1 MGRKIRLIKAIS
13 FIVKKE
19 SVSFSA
25 FRSHYETTHAPLA
38 QELLSPPFY
47 ERNYV
52 YETINGNSD
61 IGSISIFKYPDIQ
74 ALTTVNI
81 ILESS
86 GAIALKEDELKFM
99 QPEKNY
105 FYLVDEKILNSS
117 KNNERAFIV
126 CSNNIDLSNLEGC
139 MLSKN
144 YFDESVI
151 LECIRSDAVKEIAET
166 EGLEVYLTSTNPDN

>member
-19 SVSFSA
+19 SISFSA

-74 ALTTVNI
+74 ALTTVNS

>member
-1 MGRKIRLIKAIS
+1 MIKAIS
-13 FIVKKE
+13 FIIKKE
-19 SVSFSA
+19 SVSFLE

-38 QELLSPPFY
+38 QKLLNPPFY

-52 YETINGNSD
+52 YEAINGNSD
-61 IGSISIFKYPDIQ
+61 IGSISIFKYPDLQ
-74 ALTTVNI
+74 ALKTVNS

-86 GAIALKEDELKFM
+86 KAIALRDDELKSM

-105 FYLVDEKILNSS
+105 FYLVEEKILNSS

-126 CSNNIDLSNLEGC
+126 CSNSIDLSDLEEYI
-139 MLSKN
+139 LSKN

-151 LECIRSDAVKEIAET
+151 LECRRIDSVKEFAEI
-166 EGLEVYLTSTNPDN
+166 EGFEVYLTSTDPNN

>member
-1 MGRKIRLIKAIS
+1 LGRKIRLIKAIS

-74 ALTTVNI
+74 ALTTVNS

-105 FYLVDEKILNSS
+105 FYLVDEKILKSS

>member
-1 MGRKIRLIKAIS
+1 LIKAIS
-13 FIVKKE
+13 FIIKKE

-38 QELLSPPFY
+38 QALLNPPFY

-74 ALTTVNI
+74 ALITVNS

-86 GAIALKEDELKFM
+86 RAIALKEDELKFM
-99 QPEKNY
+99 QPDKNY

-117 KNNERAFIV
+117 KNKERAFIV
-126 CSNNIDLSNLEGC
+126 CSNSFDLSDLEGY

-144 YFDESVI
+144 YFGESVI
-151 LECIRSDAVKEIAET
+151 LECIRTDAVKEIAET
-166 EGLEVYLTSTNPDN
+166 KGLEFYLTSSDPNN

>member
-1 MGRKIRLIKAIS
+1 MIKAIS
-13 FIVKKE
+13 FIIKKE
-19 SVSFSA
+19 SVSFLE
-25 FRSHYETTHAPLA
+25 FRSHYETIHAPLA
-38 QELLSPPFY
+38 QKLLNPPFY

-61 IGSISIFKYPDIQ
+61 IGSISIFKYPDLQ
-74 ALTTVNI
+74 ALKTVNS

-86 GAIALKEDELKFM
+86 RAIALREDELKFM

-126 CSNNIDLSNLEGC
+126 CSNSIKLSTLEGNI
-139 MLSKN
+139 LSEN
-144 YFDESVI
+144 HFEESVI
-151 LECIRSDAVKEIAET
+151 LECKRIDSVREIAEI
-166 EGLEVYLTSTNPDN
+166 EGLEVYLTSTDPNN

>member
-1 MGRKIRLIKAIS
+1 MIKAIS
-13 FIVKKE
+13 FIIKKD
-19 SVSFSA
+19 SVSFSV

-38 QELLSPPFY
+38 QKLLNPPFY

-61 IGSISIFKYPDIQ
+61 IGSISIFKYPDLQ
-74 ALTTVNI
+74 ALKTVNS

-86 GAIALKEDELKFM
+86 KAIALREDELKFM

-105 FYLVDEKILNSS
+105 FYLVDEKILNSY

-126 CSNNIDLSNLEGC
+126 CSNSIDLSDLEEC
-139 MLSKN
+139 ILSKN

-151 LECIRSDAVKEIAET
+151 LECKRIDSVREIAEI
-166 EGLEVYLTSTNPDN
+166 EGFEVYLTSTDPNN

>member
-1 MGRKIRLIKAIS
+1 MIKAIS
-13 FIVKKE
+13 FIIKKE
-19 SVSFSA
+19 SVSFLE
-25 FRSHYETTHAPLA
+25 FRSHYETIHAPLA
-38 QELLSPPFY
+38 QKLLNPPFY

-61 IGSISIFKYPDIQ
+61 IGSISIFKYPDMQ
-74 ALTTVNI
+74 ALTTVNS

-86 GAIALKEDELKFM
+86 RAIALREDELKFM

-126 CSNNIDLSNLEGC
+126 CSNSIDLSDLE
-139 MLSKN
+139 
-144 YFDESVI
+144 
-151 LECIRSDAVKEIAET
+151 ECIIC
-166 EGLEVYLTSTNPDN
+166 LLYTSPSPRDRTRARMPSSA

>member
-1 MGRKIRLIKAIS
+1 LGRKIRLIKAIS

-74 ALTTVNI
+74 ALTTVNS

>member
-1 MGRKIRLIKAIS
+1 MIKAIS
-13 FIVKKE
+13 FIIKKD
-19 SVSFSA
+19 SVSFSV

-38 QELLSPPFY
+38 QKLLNPPFY

-61 IGSISIFKYPDIQ
+61 IGSISIFKYPDLQ
-74 ALTTVNI
+74 ALKTVNS

-86 GAIALKEDELKFM
+86 KAIALREDELKFM

-105 FYLVDEKILNSS
+105 FYLVDEKILNSY

-126 CSNNIDLSNLEGC
+126 CSNSIDLSDLEEC
-139 MLSKN
+139 ILSKN

-151 LECIRSDAVKEIAET
+151 LECKRLDSVREIAEI
-166 EGLEVYLTSTNPDN
+166 EGFEVYLTSTDPNN

>member
-1 MGRKIRLIKAIS
+1 MIKAIS
-13 FIVKKE
+13 FIIKKD
-19 SVSFSA
+19 SVSFSV

-38 QELLSPPFY
+38 QKLLNPPFY

-52 YETINGNSD
+52 YEAINGNSD
-61 IGSISIFKYPDIQ
+61 IGSISIFKYPDLQ
-74 ALTTVNI
+74 ALKTVNS

-86 GAIALKEDELKFM
+86 KAIALREDELKFM

-105 FYLVDEKILNSS
+105 FYLVDEKILNSY

-126 CSNNIDLSNLEGC
+126 CSNSIDLSDLEEC
-139 MLSKN
+139 ILSKN

-151 LECIRSDAVKEIAET
+151 LECKRLDSVREIAEI
-166 EGLEVYLTSTNPDN
+166 EGFEVYLTSTDPNN

>member
-1 MGRKIRLIKAIS
+1 LGRKIRLIKAIS

-19 SVSFSA
+19 SISFST

-74 ALTTVNI
+74 ALTTVNS

-105 FYLVDEKILNSS
+105 FYLVDEKTLNSS

-126 CSNNIDLSNLEGC
+126 CSNNIDLSDLEGC

-144 YFDESVI
+144 YFDASVI
-151 LECIRSDAVKEIAET
+151 LECIRTDAVKEIAKT
-166 EGLEVYLTSTNPDN
+166 EGLEVYLTSTNQDN

>member
-19 SVSFSA
+19 SISFSA

-52 YETINGNSD
+52 YKTINGNSD

-74 ALTTVNI
+74 ALTTVNS

>member
-1 MGRKIRLIKAIS
+1 MIKAIS
-13 FIVKKE
+13 FIIKKD
-19 SVSFSA
+19 SVSFA
-25 FRSHYETTHAPLA
+25 VFRLHYETTHAPLA
-38 QELLSPPFY
+38 QKLLNPPFY

-52 YETINGNSD
+52 YKSINGNSD
-61 IGSISIFKYPDIQ
+61 IGSISIFKYPDLQ
-74 ALTTVNI
+74 ALKTVNS

-86 GAIALKEDELKFM
+86 KAIALREDELKFM

-126 CSNNIDLSNLEGC
+126 CSNSIDLSDLEGNI
-139 MLSKN
+139 LSKN

-151 LECIRSDAVKEIAET
+151 LECRRIDSVKEFAEI
-166 EGLEVYLTSTNPDN
+166 EGLEVYLTSTDSNN

>member
-1 MGRKIRLIKAIS
+1 MIKAIS
-13 FIVKKE
+13 FIIKKE
-19 SVSFSA
+19 SVSFSE

-38 QELLSPPFY
+38 QKLLNPPFY

-52 YETINGNSD
+52 YKTINGNSD
-61 IGSISIFKYPDIQ
+61 IGSISIFKYPDLQ
-74 ALTTVNI
+74 ALTTVNS
-81 ILESS
+81 ILDSS
-86 GAIALKEDELKFM
+86 RAIALREDELKFM
-99 QPEKNY
+99 QPDKNY

-126 CSNNIDLSNLEGC
+126 CSNSFDLSDLEGY

-151 LECIRSDAVKEIAET
+151 LECIRADSVREIAET
-166 EGLEVYLTSTNPDN
+166 EGLEFYLTSTDPNN

>member
-1 MGRKIRLIKAIS
+1 LIKAIS
-13 FIVKKE
+13 FIVKKK
-19 SVSFSA
+19 SISFSA

-52 YETINGNSD
+52 YKTINGNSD
-61 IGSISIFKYPDIQ
+61 IGSISIFKYPDLQ
-74 ALTTVNI
+74 ALKTVNN

-86 GAIALKEDELKFM
+86 RATALKEDELKFM
-99 QPEKNY
+99 QPKKNY
-105 FYLVDEKILNSS
+105 FYLVDEKFLYTS

-126 CSNNIDLSNLEGC
+126 CSNSIDIRDLEEC

-151 LECIRSDAVKEIAET
+151 LECIRTDSVREIAET
-166 EGLEVYLTSTNPDN
+166 EGLEVYLTSTDPNN

>member
-1 MGRKIRLIKAIS
+1 MIKAIS
-13 FIVKKE
+13 FIIKKE
-19 SVSFSA
+19 SVSFLE
-25 FRSHYETTHAPLA
+25 FRSHYESIHAPLA
-38 QELLSPPFY
+38 QKLLNPPFY

-61 IGSISIFKYPDIQ
+61 IGSISIFKYPDMQ
-74 ALTTVNI
+74 ALTTVNS

-86 GAIALKEDELKFM
+86 RAIALREDELKFM

-126 CSNNIDLSNLEGC
+126 CSNSIDLSDLEEYI
-139 MLSKN
+139 LSKN
-144 YFDESVI
+144 HFEESVI
-151 LECIRSDAVKEIAET
+151 LECKRIDTVKEFAEI
-166 EGLEVYLTSTNPDN
+166 EGLEVYLTSTDPNN

>member
-1 MGRKIRLIKAIS
+1 LIKAIS
-13 FIVKKE
+13 FIIKKE

-38 QELLSPPFY
+38 QKLLNPPFY

-52 YETINGNSD
+52 YETINGNLD
-61 IGSISIFKYPDIQ
+61 IGSISIFKYHDLQ
-74 ALTTVNI
+74 ALKMVNS

-86 GAIALKEDELKFM
+86 KAIALKEDELKFM
-99 QPEKNY
+99 QPDKNY
-105 FYLVDEKILNSS
+105 FYLVDEKILDSS
-117 KNNERAFIV
+117 KNNERVFIV
-126 CSNNIDLSNLEGC
+126 CSNSIDFSDLEGY

-151 LECIRSDAVKEIAET
+151 LECIRADSVREIAET
-166 EGLEVYLTSTNPDN
+166 QSLEFYLTSTDPNN

>member
-74 ALTTVNI
+74 ALTTVNS

-105 FYLVDEKILNSS
+105 FYLVDEKILKSS

>member
-1 MGRKIRLIKAIS
+1 LGRKIRLIKAIS

-19 SVSFSA
+19 SISFSA

-52 YETINGNSD
+52 YETINGNPD

-74 ALTTVNI
+74 ALTTVNS

>member
-1 MGRKIRLIKAIS
+1 LIKAIS
-13 FIVKKE
+13 FIVKKK
-19 SVSFSA
+19 SISFSA

-52 YETINGNSD
+52 YKTINGNSD
-61 IGSISIFKYPDIQ
+61 IGSISIFKYPDLQ
-74 ALTTVNI
+74 ALKTVNN

-86 GAIALKEDELKFM
+86 RATALKEDELKFM
-99 QPEKNY
+99 QPKKNY
-105 FYLVDEKILNSS
+105 FYLVDEKFLNSS
-117 KNNERAFIV
+117 KKNERAFIV
-126 CSNNIDLSNLEGC
+126 CSNSIDIRDLEEC

-151 LECIRSDAVKEIAET
+151 LECIRTDSVREIAET
-166 EGLEVYLTSTNPDN
+166 EGLEVYLTSTDPNN

>member
-1 MGRKIRLIKAIS
+1 MIKAIS
-13 FIVKKE
+13 FIIKKE
-19 SVSFSA
+19 SVSFSS

-38 QELLSPPFY
+38 QKLLNPPFY

-52 YETINGNSD
+52 YKTINGNSD
-61 IGSISIFKYPDIQ
+61 IGSISIFKYPDLR
-74 ALTTVNI
+74 ALKTVNS

-86 GAIALKEDELKFM
+86 KAIALREDELKFM

-126 CSNNIDLSNLEGC
+126 CSNSIDLSDLEGN

-151 LECIRSDAVKEIAET
+151 LECRRIDSVKEFAEI
-166 EGLEVYLTSTNPDN
+166 EGLEVYLTSSDPNN